1 MKIRMRLRSLF
12 RDLAHRGESDRDLD
26 AEVRAHLDLLTEEK
40 LRDGL
45 PPAEARR
52 AAAIELGGLEQV
64 KEEVRAVRS
73 GAWLEI
79 LWQDLC
85 YGARQ
90 LRRSPGFTALA
101 LLTLALGIAANTA
114 IFSVVEGV
122 LLRPIAYS
130 HSERLYIVREVVP
143 QWSKFAPS
151 LAANL
156 PDFHI
161 WQKQVHSF
169 DGVALAES
177 TSAIL
182 SGSGDP
188 ERIYGVRAS
197 ANLLGL
203 LGVQPALG
211 RSFLPEED
219 EPGRGRVVLLSDGF
233 WRARFHADPALIGAP
248 LTLDGV
254 PYLVIGIL
262 PPGFELPAAFQD
274 MGYLDHRQVFLQ
286 PLDGPKPYEQDL
298 IGEFDFGAIARL
310 MPGVTPEAAL
320 AELNGVQAQIARQ
333 ANQGLDLRGQLRP
346 AGEAVV
352 GPARS
357 GLLFLFSAVGA
368 VLLIVC
374 ANLAGLLLARVP
386 GRMRQAAVR
395 RALGATRLRLVCQLL
410 TESFLLSFAGGALGF
425 WLASLALGWLVHY
438 APLNL
443 PRLGEVH
450 MDGRVLLFAFFVT
463 TATGALFGILP
474 AWRITRVLPMEAMKF
489 SPATHSPRIR
499 HARETLVGVEV
510 ALTTMLLI
518 LAGLLITSL
527 ARLLQLD
534 PGFAVHNVL
543 AVDVDLPSQSYS
555 SLPDRLQFYE
565 RALEGV
571 RALPGV
577 QDAGWVSLMPLS
589 GQGSVT
595 GIGLPGRQAFPEEN
609 PAANYRSAGSGYFR
623 AMGIPLLRGRI
634 YTDADRGRNVVV
646 ISKSVADRFWPGKN
660 PVGRTCVTQWAGDV
674 ESEVIGVVGD
684 VRTVRL
690 EDSPLLMVYVPHWF
704 NQVSV
709 PASASI
715 IIHSSV
721 DPAGLGPAVR
731 DVIRRAGH
739 GVAVVSLVP
748 MDQVVSDSLAP
759 RRFQMFLIL
768 AFALASLFLAGLGIF
783 GVIAYSVEQRRREL
797 GIRLALG
804 AQLADLRNMV
814 LREGMSPVLLGLA
827 GGIVAAILA
836 GSLIRSLLFG
846 VAFLDPLTIASVTF
860 VVFSVALMASYFPAR
875 RAMRVDPIAAI
886 RYE

>member
-1 MKIRMRLRSLF
+1 MKALNRLRSVF
-12 RDLAHRGESDRDLD
+12 RNLARRTETDRDLD
-26 AEVRAHLDLLTEEK
+26 AEMRAHLDLLTDEK
-40 LRDGL
+40 VHGGM

-52 AAAIELGGLEQV
+52 AATIELGGLEQA
-64 KEEVRAVRS
+64 KEEVRAVRT

-79 LWQDLC
+79 LWQDLR

-90 LRRSPGFTALA
+90 LRRSPGFTVLA

-114 IFSVVEGV
+114 IFSVVEAV

-156 PDFHI
+156 PDFYI
-161 WQKQVHSF
+161 WRKQVHSF
-169 DGVALAES
+169 DDVALGES

-182 SGSGDP
+182 SGAGDP
-188 ERIYGVRAS
+188 ERIYGIRAS
-197 ANLLGL
+197 ANLLTL
-203 LGVQPALG
+203 LGVQPARG
-211 RSFLPEED
+211 RSFLPQED
-219 EPGRGRVVLLSDGF
+219 EPGRGRVVLLADEF
-233 WRARFHADPALIGAP
+233 WRSRFHADLSLIGTSV
-248 LTLDGV
+248 TLDGV

-274 MGYLDHRQVFLQ
+274 MQYLDHRQVFLQ
-286 PLDGPKPYEQDL
+286 PLDGPKPYEQGL
-298 IGEFDFGAIARL
+298 IGEFDFGAVARL
-310 MPGVTPEAAL
+310 KPGVAPEAAL

-333 ANQGLDLRGQLRP
+333 ANQGLDLRAQLLP

-352 GPARS
+352 GPARG

-425 WLASLALGWLVHY
+425 WLASLGLGWLLHS

-450 MDGRVLLFAFFVT
+450 MDGRVLLFAFLVT
-463 TATGALFGILP
+463 AATGALFGVLP

-489 SPATHSPRIR
+489 SPASHSPRIR

-527 ARLLQLD
+527 ARLLQVN

-543 AVDVDLPSQSYS
+543 AVDLDLPPQTYS
-555 SLPDRLQFYE
+555 SLPDRLQFYQ

-595 GIGLPGRQAFPEEN
+595 GIGLPGRQSFPEEN
-609 PAANYRSAGSGYFR
+609 PAANYRAASSGYFR

-634 YTDADRGRNVVV
+634 FTEADRGRKVVV
-646 ISKSVADRFWPGKN
+646 VSKSVADRFWPDKD
-660 PVGRTCVTQWAGDV
+660 PVGQTCVTQWAGDV
-674 ESEVIGVVGD
+674 ESEVIGVIGD

-690 EDSPLLMVYVPHWF
+690 QDSPLLMVYVPHWF
-704 NQVSV
+704 NQISV
-709 PASASI
+709 PASASM
-715 IIHSSV
+715 IIHSSI
-721 DPAGLGPAVR
+721 DPDGLAPAVR
-731 DVIRRAGH
+731 DVIRHAGH
-739 GVAVVSLVP
+739 DVAVVSLQT
-748 MDQVVSDSLAP
+748 MEQIVSDSLAP

-768 AFALASLFLAGLGIF
+768 AFALSSLFLAALGIF
-783 GVIAYSVEQRRREL
+783 GVIAYSVEQRRQEL

-814 LREGMSPVLLGLA
+814 LREGMSAVLLGLA
-827 GGIVAAILA
+827 GGIVAAVLA
-836 GSLIRSLLFG
+836 GRLIGGLLFG
-846 VAFLDPLTIASVTF
+846 VTASDPLAICCVSF
-860 VVFSVALMASYFPAR
+860 VVVTVAVVASYLPAR